1 MDFIASIEQAMD
13 KKAEMNMMPMQ
24 PGDVPA
30 TYAEVTDLMNDVG
43 FKPSTPLSVGIKKFV
58 DWYKDYYGVA

>member
-1 MDFIASIEQAMD
+1 MG

-30 TYAEVTDLMNDVG
+30 TYAQVDTLMNDVG
-43 FKPSTPLSVGIKKFV
+43 FKPETPLAVGIQKFV
-58 DWYKDYYGVA
+58 DWYREYYEN

>member
-1 MDFIASIEQAMD
+1 MDFITTIEQAMG
-13 KKAEMNMMPMQ
+13 KKAEKNMMPMQ

-30 TYAEVTDLMNDVG
+30 TYAQVQDLMDDVG

-58 DWYKDYYGVA
+58 AWYKDYYNP